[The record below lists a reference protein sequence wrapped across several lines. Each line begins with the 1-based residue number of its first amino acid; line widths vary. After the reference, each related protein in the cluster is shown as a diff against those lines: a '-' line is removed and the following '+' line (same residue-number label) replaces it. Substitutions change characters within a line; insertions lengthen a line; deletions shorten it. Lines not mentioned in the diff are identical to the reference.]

1 MTPDETAVAR
11 IWTDLGLRPA
21 TVEDDFFDLGGES
34 LVLVG
39 FLARVQAEM
48 GLELPVDELFDED
61 LTVAAAARAIE
72 RTRLAAALAELDGMS
87 DAEVAAL
94 LSRAE

>member
-21 TVEDDFFDLGGES
+21 AAGDDFFDLGGES

-48 GLELPVDELFDED
+48 GLELPVDELFEED

-72 RTRLAAALAELDGMS
+72 RTRLAAAVAELDAMT

>member
-72 RTRLAAALAELDGMS
+72 RTRLAAAMAELDGMS

>member
-1 MTPDETAVAR
+1 MTPEETTVAR
-11 IWTDLGLRPA
+11 IWTELGLKPTSA
-21 TVEDDFFDLGGES
+21 EDDFFDLGGES

-48 GLELPVDELFDED
+48 GLELAVDELFEED
-61 LTVAAAARAIE
+61 LTVAAAARAI
-72 RTRLAAALAELDGMS
+72 TRAALAELDGLS
-87 DAEVAAL
+87 DAEVAEL